1 MPKKLN
7 LTKLK
12 RAKRKNNVILKK
24 TLIYKPGTN
33 LKLDN
38 FFRPI

>member
-12 RAKRKNNVILKK
+12 RAKRKNNVILKNPLFINQEL
-24 TLIYKPGTN
+24 T
-33 LKLDN
+33 
-38 FFRPI
+38 